1 MTNFERSR
9 VDFDNIKNLFRF
21 YVMQYVR
28 STLEM
33 LSHSLSAWTYF
44 WILNGIVW
52 NGKFLLE
59 KSQWKCRIV
68 LEGNYKTW
76 DNHMWR

>member
-44 WILNGIVW
+44 
-52 NGKFLLE
+52 
-59 KSQWKCRIV
+59 
-68 LEGNYKTW
+68 
-76 DNHMWR
+76 